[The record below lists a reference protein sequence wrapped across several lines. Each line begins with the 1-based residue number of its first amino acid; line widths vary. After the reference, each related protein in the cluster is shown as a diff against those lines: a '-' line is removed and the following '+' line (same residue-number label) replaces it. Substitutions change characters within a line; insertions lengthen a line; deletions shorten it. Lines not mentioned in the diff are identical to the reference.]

1 MFRVAI
7 LRFWH
12 AHAQD
17 YAREAE
23 AHPGTEIAAVWDEE
37 ARARTRRLARIGRT
51 RDGRIAR
58 EAVCGTPEGAGFRVR
73 PR

>member
-1 MFRVAI
+1 MFRVTI
-7 LRFWH
+7 LSFWH
-12 AHAQD
+12 VHAQD

-37 ARARTRRLARIGRT
+37 PRAKIGRT
-51 RDGRIAR
+51 RDDRITR

>member
-1 MFRVAI
+1 MFRVTI
-7 LRFWH
+7 LSFWH
-12 AHAQD
+12 VHAQD

-37 ARARTRRLARIGRT
+37 PRAKIGRT